1 MDLTSPIYTQFSAMW
16 EEASQEEKDKFFDK
30 IHNSDKKKAAKE
42 KPKLQTVVADRHE
55 SESRPSQKDKEF
67 DRIMKFGRT
76 HPLRV
81 RRGSTTTDNDRE
93 FTPPKETRPRYKY
106 VKPEEEKKA
115 RQADMR
121 RRMNA
126 SNVKETMDFTE
137 FCNSFKDPLYEVL
150 GKDNVMPKCPVGYK
164 WNKMTMRC
172 EPKGPKDSVSGPGGS
187 SPYSG
192 GNYTYNI
199 IGSSG
204 YDGGWAFEEKPTPG
218 TEGG

>member
-42 KPKLQTVVADRHE
+42 KPKLQTVVADRPE

-121 RRMNA
+121 R
-126 SNVKETMDFTE
+126 
-137 FCNSFKDPLYEVL
+137 
-150 GKDNVMPKCPVGYK
+150 
-164 WNKMTMRC
+164 
-172 EPKGPKDSVSGPGGS
+172 PKGPKDSVSGPGGS